1 MSNSSHTDRRH
12 ARRTSDPLDHRIRSL
27 RIKFGDSAVVINAS
41 ACGALIET
49 SHRLLPGAFVE
60 LHMETADHRARVRG
74 RVVRCAVGQVRPA
87 GLLYRG
93 GIAFEQH
100 LPWFVPDTGY
110 PLPASQQSDSRSERA
125 DATRVI
131 C

>member
-1 MSNSSHTDRRH
+1 MTNRWHTDRRH
-12 ARRTSDPLDHRIRSL
+12 ARRSTDPRAHGIRSL

-41 ACGALIET
+41 ASGALIET
-49 SHRLLPGAFVE
+49 SHRLLPGAWVE
-60 LHMETADHRARVRG
+60 LHMETAEHRARVRG

-110 PLPASQQSDSRSERA
+110 PLPGGQQSDSRGEGA

-131 C
+131 V